1 MTETDKAGYES
12 YKITIGSKSFEPTS
26 AERISSI
33 NVSYKANKIPYA
45 VINFI
50 DGDPSKEN
58 FILSSSQDIEP
69 GAIVTIE
76 MGYKGVNVKVFKG
89 VIVKH
94 SVKLMAN
101 KTYTYIECK
110 DPIFKMTVAKKN
122 RVFGDGSAAVAE
134 DANFTTIFTDYSLNS
149 RLEMKGTPYI
159 AQNSITQF
167 YSSDWDFVLSRAE
180 VNGKM
185 ILIKKPDSDYGKI
198 SIDNPLSTGTAV
210 STYSF
215 GNNLLDFDIESNAT
229 SQIKEAEVSTWKED
243 TQEVFKS
250 AKATSSTFKQ
260 LEKTG
265 IKFDDLKTITS
276 PSTLELFHGGSL
288 VKAEIDGWSKAII
301 EKSAHSK
308 VKGTFKVRGDNSIS
322 LGDIIELKGLGTKFS
337 GNIVATGVKQQFTSG
352 GWFTIVNFGIDASWH
367 HENYSISSPPAAG
380 LLPGVSGLQ
389 IGKVLAYADD
399 PAGQHR
405 VKIKLPMFKTTEV
418 FWARM
423 LFEYVGKASGNFFW
437 PEVDD
442 EVLVGFLNDDPRN
455 PIILGSMCSK
465 AQAPVILR
473 PNSDKDIK
481 AIITKKNLRIELDD
495 IKKIITIKTPG
506 ANSIILNDDAKSI
519 TIKTP
524 GANSIILN
532 DDGKSIEIVDLNSN
546 SIKMTSDGINFQSA
560 KDIIIKAKGGI
571 TLDATGAMNISSK
584 ADLVMKGMNIN
595 STAQLGF
602 TAKGT
607 ATAEVSASG
616 QTTIKGA
623 MVMIN

>member
-1 MTETDKAGYES
+1 MTEADKEGYES

-33 NVSYKANKIPYA
+33 NVVYRANKVPYA
-45 VINFI
+45 IIYFI
-50 DGDPSKEN
+50 DGDAAKET
-58 FILSSSQDIEP
+58 FSLSSTADIEP
-69 GAIVTIE
+69 GSVVTIE

-94 SVKLMAN
+94 SMKLVAM

-110 DPIFKMTVAKKN
+110 DPVFKMTVAKKN
-122 RVFGDGSAAVAE
+122 RVFGDGSSAIAD

-167 YSSDWDFVLSRAE
+167 YCSDWDFVLSRAE
-180 VNGKM
+180 LNGKM
-185 ILIKKPDSDYGKI
+185 ILIKKPGSDYGKI
-198 SIDNPLSTGTAV
+198 SIDNPLSTETAV
-210 STYSF
+210 STYTF
-215 GNNLLDFDIESNAT
+215 GKNLLDFDFESNAT
-229 SQIKEAEVSTWKED
+229 TQIKEAEVSTWKED
-243 TQEVFKS
+243 TQEVLKS

-260 LEKTG
+260 LEKKG

-308 VKGTFKVRGDNSIS
+308 VKGTFKVKGDNSIN
-322 LGDIIELKGLGTKFS
+322 LGDVVELKGLGTKFS
-337 GNIVATGVKQQFTSG
+337 GNVVATGVRQQFTAG
-352 GWFTIVNFGIDASWH
+352 GWFTIVSFGIDAGWH
-367 HENYSISSPPAAG
+367 YENFSISAPPAAG

-405 VKIKLPMFKTTEV
+405 VKIKLPMFKSTEV

-423 LFEYVGKASGNFFW
+423 LFEYAGTGRGNFFW

-455 PIILGSMCSK
+455 PVILGSMCSK
-465 AQAPVILR
+465 AQVPVIAR
-473 PNSDKDIK
+473 PTSDKDIK
-481 AIITKKNLRIELDD
+481 AIITKKDLRIEFDD
-495 IKKIITIKTPG
+495 LKKIITIKTPG
-506 ANSIILNDDAKSI
+506 ANSITIDDENKNMILKDQHGNVISMEKDAIKIDSVGELKLSAAKKI
-519 TIKTP
+519 TISSSGGDIALEGT
-524 GANSIILN
+524 NI
-532 DDGKSIEIVDLNSN
+532 KS
-546 SIKMTSDGINFQSA
+546 TA
-560 KDIIIKAKGGI
+560 KAKFEVSGNAG
-571 TLDATGAMNISSK
+571 LDLKTSAIAEI
-584 ADLVMKGMNIN
+584 
-595 STAQLGF
+595 
-602 TAKGT
+602 KGT
-607 ATAEVSASG
+607 LV
-616 QTTIKGA
+616 K
-623 MVMIN
+623 IN